1 MSGNKKRTG
10 HTDYRSLSIIA
21 DNIRKTMQEQKI
33 QEGIDS
39 TSSEGEDA
47 IFIKK
52 KKKK

>member
-1 MSGNKKRTG
+1 MGDNKKRTG
-10 HTDYRSLSIIA
+10 HTDYRSLSKIA

-39 TSSEGEDA
+39 TSPEGEDA

>member
-1 MSGNKKRTG
+1 MGDNKKRTG
-10 HTDYRSLSIIA
+10 HTDYRSLSKIA
-21 DNIRKTMQEQKI
+21 NNIRKTMQEQKI

-39 TSSEGEDA
+39 TSPEGEDA